1 MNDQTITAKDIGG
14 GILGKLVRFSWRCSA
29 CVSGFVALVAGALYW
44 KQDSLLYFPTI
55 GGVPRHPS
63 QNPRK
68 YRSPSEHNIPFE
80 THMIKCEDGVT
91 IHSWL
96 LYHPSSTSNNKALPT
111 IIFFHGN
118 AGNIGLRLPNAVQM
132 YHYLQANIWLVEYR
146 GYGDSDDAIV
156 NEKGLKL
163 DAEAVL
169 KYAHDHNN
177 NMSNVDVKKLFVF
190 GRSLGGAVAFHMAK
204 YAQASKCPLA
214 GVLVEN
220 TFVSIST
227 MVDHLMPYVA
237 PLKSLILR
245 IGWNSGDI
253 VSTINIPTMYLAGAQ
268 DTLVPHSHMVELYT
282 RMKNSKADNI
292 VRMHVV
298 KNGTHNETWMQG
310 GKEYWVAIKRFL
322 HDVLSAEEHY
332 DGRAVTKTGTGVF
345 QRKTSTST
353 TVCTEASSSSVTNES
368 IEVSMGSTDGE
379 DAAGMISSVGNFMGM
394 AREATRS
401 VAAAGRGGNSSAP
414 SKKKE

>member
-1 MNDQTITAKDIGG
+1 
-14 GILGKLVRFSWRCSA
+14 
-29 CVSGFVALVAGALYW
+29 
-44 KQDSLLYFPTI
+44 
-55 GGVPRHPS
+55 
-63 QNPRK
+63 
-68 YRSPSEHNIPFE
+68 
-80 THMIKCEDGVT
+80 MIVCEDGVK

-96 LYHPSSTSNNKALPT
+96 LYHPALSSSSSSSNEDIPT

-118 AGNIGLRLPNAVQM
+118 AGNIGLRLPNAIQM
-132 YHYLQANIWLVEYR
+132 YNYLKANIWLVEYR

-169 KYAHDHNN
+169 RYAHDPNN
-177 NMSNVDVKKLFVF
+177 SMSNVNVKKLFVF
-190 GRSLGGAVAFHMAK
+190 GRSLGGAVAFHLAK
-204 YAQASKCPLA
+204 YAHNNMSNYPPLA

-220 TFVSIST
+220 TFISISD

-237 PLKSLILR
+237 PLKSLVLR
-245 IGWNSGDI
+245 IGWDSGET
-253 VSTINIPTMYLAGAQ
+253 VSTINTPTMFLAGAK
-268 DTLVPHSHMVELYT
+268 DTLVPHGHMLELFS
-282 RMKNSKADNI
+282 RMKNSKSDSI

-310 GKEYWVAIKRFL
+310 GREYWIAIKRFL
-322 HDVLSAEEHY
+322 HDVLSAEAPEG
-332 DGRAVTKTGTGVF
+332 GRVIKGGGGNGVY

-353 TVCTEASSSSVTNES
+353 TVCTDTSSSES
-368 IEVSMGSTDGE
+368 IEVSMGNNDEGE

-401 VAAAGRGGNSSAP
+401 VAAGKRDPSA

>member
-1 MNDQTITAKDIGG
+1 MNDQTVAAKDIGG
-14 GILGKLVRFSWRCSA
+14 GIVGTLVRFSWRCSA
-29 CVSGFVALVAGALYW
+29 CVSGLVALVAGALYW

-63 QNPRK
+63 QNPRR
-68 YRSPSEHNIPFE
+68 YRSPSEHDVPFE

-96 LYHPSSTSNNKALPT
+96 LYHPSSSNNKEIPT

-132 YHYLQANIWLVEYR
+132 YHYLQANILLVEYR
-146 GYGDSDDAIV
+146 GFGDSDDAVV

-169 KYAHDHNN
+169 KYAHDQNN
-177 NMSNVDVKKLFVF
+177 TMSNVNVEKLFVF

-204 YAQASKCPLA
+204 FAQVSKYPLA

-227 MVDHLMPYVA
+227 MVDHLMPYIA
-237 PLKSLILR
+237 PLKSLVLR
-245 IGWNSGDI
+245 IGWNSGEI
-253 VSTINIPTMYLAGAQ
+253 APTINIPTMFLAGAQ
-268 DTLVPHSHMVELYT
+268 DTLVPHGHMLELFT
-282 RMKNSKADNI
+282 RMKNSKTDNL

-298 KNGTHNETWMQG
+298 KHGTHNETWMQG
-310 GKEYWVAIKRFL
+310 GKAYWVAIKRFL
-322 HDVLSAEEHY
+322 HDVLSAEEY
-332 DGRAVTKTGTGVF
+332 NDGRAVTKNGTGVF

-353 TVCTEASSSSVTNES
+353 TECTEALSSSVTNES
-368 IEVSMGSTDGE
+368 IEVSMGSNDGE

-401 VAAAGRGGNSSAP
+401 VAAGRGGNPSAP

>member
-14 GILGKLVRFSWRCSA
+14 GLLGKLVRFSWRCSA

-68 YRSPSEHNIPFE
+68 YRSPSEHHIPFE

-96 LYHPSSTSNNKALPT
+96 LYHPSSSNNKALPT

-169 KYAHDHNN
+169 KYAHDQNN
-177 NMSNVDVKKLFVF
+177 NMRNVNVKKLFVF

-204 YAQASKCPLA
+204 YAQASKYPLA
-214 GVLVEN
+214 GLLVEN

-237 PLKSLILR
+237 PFKSLILR
-245 IGWNSGDI
+245 IGWNSGEI
-253 VSTINIPTMYLAGAQ
+253 APTINVPTMYLAGAQ
-268 DTLVPHSHMVELYT
+268 DTLVPHSHMIELFT
-282 RMKNSKADNI
+282 RMKNSKTDNI

-310 GKEYWVAIKRFL
+310 GDKYWVAIKRFL

-332 DGRAVTKTGTGVF
+332 DGRAVTKTGTGLF

-353 TVCTEASSSSVTNES
+353 TSCTEASSSES
-368 IEVSMGSTDGE
+368 IEVGMGSTDGE

-401 VAAAGRGGNSSAP
+401 VAAGRSGNSDAP

>member
-1 MNDQTITAKDIGG
+1 MQ
-14 GILGKLVRFSWRCSA
+14 FSYARLF
-29 CVSGFVALVAGALYW
+29 GFVRLLSSPEIPQ
-44 KQDSLLYFPTI
+44 QDSLLYFPTI

-63 QNPRK
+63 QNPRR
-68 YRSPSEHNIPFE
+68 YRSPSEHNVPFQ
-80 THMIKCEDGVT
+80 THMIKCEDGVS

-96 LYHPSSTSNNKALPT
+96 LYHPSSSTNKGIPT

-118 AGNIGLRLPNAVQM
+118 AGNIGLRLPNAIQM
-132 YHYLQANIWLVEYR
+132 YHYLQANVWLVEYR
-146 GYGDSDDAIV
+146 GYGDSDDAVI

-169 KYAHDHNN
+169 RYVHDASN

-190 GRSLGGAVAFHMAK
+190 GRSLGGAVAFHLAK
-204 YAQASKCPLA
+204 YAHLSNYPSLA

-220 TFVSIST
+220 TFVSISD

-237 PLKSLILR
+237 PLKSLVLR
-245 IGWNSGDI
+245 IGWNSGEI
-253 VSTINIPTMYLAGAQ
+253 VPTINTPTMFLAGAQ
-268 DTLVPHSHMVELYT
+268 DTLVPHSHMLELYS
-282 RMKNSKADNI
+282 RMKNSKTNNI

-310 GKEYWVAIKRFL
+310 GKDYWVAIKRFL
-322 HDVLSAEEHY
+322 NDVLSAEAP
-332 DGRAVTKTGTGVF
+332 DGRVVRNANGVF

-353 TVCTEASSSSVTNES
+353 TFCSTDASSYESVNNES
-368 IEVSMGSTDGE
+368 IEVSMGSNDDGE
-379 DAAGMISSVGNFMGM
+379 DAAEMISSVGNFMGM

-401 VAAAGRGGNSSAP
+401 VAAGRGHPSAT
-414 SKKKE
+414 KKKG

>member
-1 MNDQTITAKDIGG
+1 MSCSTNITHFCTHLLITVLSSSSSSPIAAYI
-14 GILGKLVRFSWRCSA
+14 FT
-29 CVSGFVALVAGALYW
+29 

-68 YRSPSEHNIPFE
+68 YRSPSEHNLPFE
-80 THMIKCEDGVT
+80 THMIVCEDGVK

-96 LYHPSSTSNNKALPT
+96 LYHPTSSSSSNNEDIPT
-111 IIFFHGN
+111 IMFFHGN
-118 AGNIGLRLPNAVQM
+118 AGNIGLRLPNAIQM
-132 YHYLQANIWLVEYR
+132 YNYLKANIWLVEYR

-169 KYAHDHNN
+169 RYANDPNN
-177 NMSNVDVKKLFVF
+177 NMSNVNVKKLFVF
-190 GRSLGGAVAFHMAK
+190 GRSLGGAVAFHLAK
-204 YAQASKCPLA
+204 YAHNNMSNYPPLA

-220 TFVSIST
+220 TFISISD

-237 PLKSLILR
+237 PLKSLVLR
-245 IGWNSGDI
+245 IGWDSGET
-253 VSTINIPTMYLAGAQ
+253 VSTINTPTMFLAGAK
-268 DTLVPHSHMVELYT
+268 DTLVPHGHMLELFS
-282 RMKNSKADNI
+282 RMKNSKSDSI

-310 GKEYWVAIKRFL
+310 GKEYWIAIKRFL
-322 HDVLSAEEHY
+322 HDALSAEAPEG
-332 DGRAVTKTGTGVF
+332 GRVVKGSGNGVY

-353 TVCTEASSSSVTNES
+353 TVCTDTSSSES
-368 IEVSMGSTDGE
+368 IEVSMGNNDEGE

-401 VAAAGRGGNSSAP
+401 VAAGKRDPSA

>member
-1 MNDQTITAKDIGG
+1 
-14 GILGKLVRFSWRCSA
+14 
-29 CVSGFVALVAGALYW
+29 
-44 KQDSLLYFPTI
+44 
-55 GGVPRHPS
+55 
-63 QNPRK
+63 
-68 YRSPSEHNIPFE
+68 
-80 THMIKCEDGVT
+80 MIKCDDGVT

-96 LYHPSSTSNNKALPT
+96 LYHPSSSSNNNEIPT

-118 AGNIGLRLPNAVQM
+118 AGNIGLRLPNATQM
-132 YHYLQANIWLVEYR
+132 YHYLHANIWLVEYR
-146 GYGDSDDAIV
+146 GYGDSDDAVV
-156 NEKGLKL
+156 NEEGLKL

-169 KYAHDHNN
+169 KYAHDANN
-177 NMSNVDVKKLFVF
+177 NMSNVNTKKIFVF
-190 GRSLGGAVAFHMAK
+190 GRSLGGAVAFHLAK
-204 YAQASKCPLA
+204 YAQVNKYPLA

-227 MVDHLMPYVA
+227 MVDHLMPWVA
-237 PLKSLILR
+237 PLKSLVLR
-245 IGWNSGDI
+245 IGWNSGEI
-253 VSTINIPTMYLAGAQ
+253 APTIHIPTMFLAGAQ
-268 DTLVPHSHMVELYT
+268 DTLVPHGHMLELFA
-282 RMKNSKADNI
+282 RMKNSKNDNI

-322 HDVLSAEEHY
+322 QDVLSAEEQ
-332 DGRAVTKTGTGVF
+332 DERVVKNGNGVF
-345 QRKTSTST
+345 QRKASTST

-368 IEVSMGSTDGE
+368 IEVSMGSNDGE

-401 VAAAGRGGNSSAP
+401 VTAGRGGNPSVP

>member
-1 MNDQTITAKDIGG
+1 
-14 GILGKLVRFSWRCSA
+14 
-29 CVSGFVALVAGALYW
+29 
-44 KQDSLLYFPTI
+44 
-55 GGVPRHPS
+55 
-63 QNPRK
+63 
-68 YRSPSEHNIPFE
+68 
-80 THMIKCEDGVT
+80 MIKCEDGVT

-96 LYHPSSTSNNKALPT
+96 LYHPSNNNNNNELPT

-169 KYAHDHNN
+169 RYAHDPHN
-177 NMSNVDVKKLFVF
+177 NMSNVNVKKLFVF

-204 YAQASKCPLA
+204 YAQATKYSLA

-227 MVDHLMPYVA
+227 MVDHLMPYVS
-237 PLKSLILR
+237 PFKSLILR
-245 IGWNSGDI
+245 IGWNSGEI
-253 VSTINIPTMYLAGAQ
+253 APTINIPSMYLAGAQ
-268 DTLVPHSHMVELYT
+268 DTLVPHSHMVELFT
-282 RMKNSKADNI
+282 RMKNSKTDNI

-322 HDVLSAEEHY
+322 QDVLSAEEHY
-332 DGRAVTKTGTGVF
+332 DGRTVTKTTGTGVF

-353 TVCTEASSSSVTNES
+353 TVCTEASSSSV
-368 IEVSMGSTDGE
+368 EVSMGSTDGE
-379 DAAGMISSVGNFMGM
+379 DAAGMISGVGNFMGM

-401 VAAAGRGGNSSAP
+401 VAAAGRGGISSAP